1 MDNYLNLYVP
11 IRLQEQVNVTL
22 RRTFAAKERSRL
34 ELYEKEITA
43 ELYTTLLEDEGH
55 AGVAEAMRLV
65 HERAVL
71 EGEEMKIEHAREEAI
86 LNAARDARTKP
97 IVRGP
102 DGSNVIE
109 DY

>member
-1 MDNYLNLYVP
+1 MP
-11 IRLQEQVNVTL
+11 IKLQEQVNVTL

-34 ELYEKEITA
+34 DLYETEITA
-43 ELYTTLLEDEGH
+43 ELYTKLLEDEGQS
-55 AGVAEAMRLV
+55 GISEAMRIV

-71 EGEEMKIEHAREEAI
+71 EGEEMKLAHEREEAI
-86 LNAARDARTKP
+86 LNAARDARSKP
-97 IVRGP
+97 VIRGP